1 MKPSPL
7 AETYLRFVRL
17 TSALED
23 WPGLEPLDANHK
35 ALFEAAVVHWS
46 QDNPLSVQEMIHQ
59 AHLGSP
65 ATLHKR
71 LQRLIA
77 QGLLSSE
84 TLETD
89 RRTKLVRPTDKG
101 MAYAHWAGEQL
112 LRSLN

>member
-17 TSALED
+17 TSVLED

-46 QDNPLSVQEMIHQ
+46 QDKPLSVQALINQ

-71 LQRLIA
+71 LQRLIS
-77 QGLLSSE
+77 QGMLSSE
-84 TLETD
+84 SLEAD
-89 RRTKLVRPTDKG
+89 RRTKLVCPTDKG
-101 MAYAHWAGEQL
+101 MAYAHWAGDKL